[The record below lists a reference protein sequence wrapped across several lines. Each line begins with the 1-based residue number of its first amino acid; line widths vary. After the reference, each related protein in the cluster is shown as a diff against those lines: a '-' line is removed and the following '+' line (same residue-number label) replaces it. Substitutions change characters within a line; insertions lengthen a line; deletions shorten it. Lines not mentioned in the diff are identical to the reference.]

1 MFNFSHSEQELR
13 DIIQALE
20 AKIMGLQTHLQ
31 KLVAHAN
38 EQAAAMQAPQAEA
51 PASVAPAVQPSAAP
65 AAPSQPSDPTAPIA
79 VS

>member
-1 MFNFSHSEQELR
+1 MFNFSHTEQELR

-31 KLVAHAN
+31 KLVSHAN
-38 EQAAAMQAPQAEA
+38 EQAAAMQAPKAEA
-51 PASVAPAVQPSAAP
+51 PASVAPADQPSAAP
-65 AAPSQPSDPTAPIA
+65 AALSQPSDPTAPIA